1 MEKMRKLIKKPLW
14 LLSIL
19 VVFVTVYS
27 LVLPAITLD
36 EETAN
41 NAPDIVLDS
50 NTEETTVQN
59 DETTEKQSEEIPE
72 ETVETATVEET
83 ETVTV
88 ETEEPVETINNEET
102 QEPQETEPVQVEVE
116 SD

>member
-1 MEKMRKLIKKPLW
+1 MKKKIHQHIKKPLI

-19 VVFVTVYS
+19 VIFVTVYS

-59 DETTEKQSEEIPE
+59 DEPTEKQTEEIPD
-72 ETVETATVEET
+72 ETVET
-83 ETVTV
+83 
-88 ETEEPVETINNEET
+88 
-102 QEPQETEPVQVEVE
+102 
-116 SD
+116 